1 MRGNPPRAFG
11 ELAQRRAIPAC
22 AGEPDT
28 SQSDRQSVKV
38 YPRVCGGTALPDELR
53 APEEF
58 VVLPENWDAVRVFC
72 AAASQWRMGLSGH
85 CVGLDY
91 AGVRVVADTLG
102 VALQDVF
109 GRI

>member
-1 MRGNPPRAFG
+1 M
-11 ELAQRRAIPAC
+11 
-22 AGEPDT
+22 
-28 SQSDRQSVKV
+28 
-38 YPRVCGGTALPDELR
+38 CGGTALPDELR

-91 AGVRVVADTLG
+91 AGVRVVADALG